1 MIGILNIKEDLRV
14 EIAGHTD
21 SDGNENDN
29 VKLSQ
34 ARAETVVKYLVSNG
48 IAQDRLIAKGYGES
62 EPVADN
68 NSAAGKQKNRRT
80 EARILE

>member
-1 MIGILNIKEDLRV
+1 
-14 EIAGHTD
+14 
-21 SDGNENDN
+21 
-29 VKLSQ
+29 
-34 ARAETVVKYLVSNG
+34 VKYLVSNG